1 MWPFGL
7 HQRSPFPF
15 SSWHHVRSCPHF
27 VDVFVLIKS
36 FMLSFRCNASLIV
49 SPKSANSFIVS
60 IPTAFLN
67 KTGLSSSITCGF
79 PSLKIK
85 ALIFMTDDLLL
96 VPLSQLPPLLLHVDI
111 CPALGLLHHLQTR
124 LPCLLLLQ
132 QRPSSLHSVES
143 GLGSLEIAWNFVMP
157 LNEIIQIRKMYSTL
171 IFIRMH
177 QY

>member
-1 MWPFGL
+1 MLGL
-7 HQRSPFPF
+7 
-15 SSWHHVRSCPHF
+15 
-27 VDVFVLIKS
+27 
-36 FMLSFRCNASLIV
+36 RCIASLIV

-96 VPLSQLPPLLLHVDI
+96 LPLSQLPPLLLHVDI

-143 GLGSLEIAWNFVMP
+143 GLGSLKIAWNFVMP
-157 LNEIIQIRKMYSTL
+157 LNEIIQIKIIYSTL

-177 QY
+177 QYWHSSKLFLNFL